1 MPIMWN
7 ELEQGNFTLFIEY
20 ATFVNAVTFAI
31 PEKFANHCSVNQI
44 QRSSSSIMANYAESL
59 GCATP
64 KDCANKMSIALK
76 EAYETKAWAQLMYN
90 LDILDFDNYKSIID
104 GAENII
110 EGLQKLIVKCV
121 QSPNPTTWQK
131 HLRMKEREGEGNAC
145 NP

>member
-1 MPIMWN
+1 MPVMWN
-7 ELEQGNFTLFIEY
+7 ELEQGNFVLFVEY

-31 PEKFANHCSVNQI
+31 PENFANHCSVNQI

-90 LDILDFDNYKSIID
+90 LDILEFDNYKSIVD
-104 GAENII
+104 GAENCI
-110 EGLQKLIVKCV
+110 EILQKLIVKCL
-121 QSPNPTTWQK
+121 QSPTPTTWQR
-131 HLRMKEREGEGNAC
+131 HLRLKEGEGNAC

>member
-1 MPIMWN
+1 MPVMWN

-90 LDILDFDNYKSIID
+90 LDILEFDNYKSIVD
-104 GAENII
+104 GAENCI
-110 EGLQKLIVKCV
+110 EILQKLIVKCL
-121 QSPNPTTWQK
+121 QSPTPTTWQR
-131 HLRMKEREGEGNAC
+131 HLRLKEGDGNAC

>member
-1 MPIMWN
+1 MPVIWN
-7 ELEQGNFTLFIEY
+7 QLEEGNFTLFIEY
-20 ATFVNAVTFAI
+20 ATFVNAVTFAV
-31 PEKFANHCSVNQI
+31 PEQFAKHCSIDQI

-76 EAYETKAWAQLMYN
+76 EAHETKAWAQLMYN
-90 LDILDFDNYKSIID
+90 LDIIDFDNYKSIMD

-121 QSPNPTTWQK
+121 QSPTPTTWQK
-131 HLRMKEREGEGNAC
+131 HLRLKEGEGNAR